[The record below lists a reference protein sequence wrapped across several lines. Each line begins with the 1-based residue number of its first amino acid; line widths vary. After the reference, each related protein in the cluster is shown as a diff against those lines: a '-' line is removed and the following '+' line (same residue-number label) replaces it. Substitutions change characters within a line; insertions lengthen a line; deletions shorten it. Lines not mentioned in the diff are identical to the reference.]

1 MPGLYDLIVNKGET
15 LELPIT
21 YKDEAGQPI
30 DLTGYAARLQ
40 VRERHDS
47 QAVLLE
53 LTTENGGITID
64 GPAGT
69 LTLHLSAAASA
80 ALTWERGV
88 YDLEIVSP
96 SGVVTRL
103 LEGSALTR
111 PEVTR

>member
-1 MPGLYDLIVNKGET
+1 MPGVYDLRINKGET

-21 YKDEAGQPI
+21 YKDETGQPI
-30 DLTGYAARLQ
+30 NLTNYTARLQ
-40 VRERHDS
+40 VRERHES
-47 QAVLLE
+47 TSVLLE

-69 LTLHLSAAASA
+69 LTLHLAAAASA

-103 LEGSALTR
+103 LEGAALTR

>member
-1 MPGLYDLIVNKGET
+1 MPGLYDLTINKGET

-21 YKDEAGQPI
+21 YKDENGQPI
-30 DLTGYAARLQ
+30 NLTGYTARLQ

-47 QAVLLE
+47 ATILLE

-80 ALTWERGV
+80 ALGWERGV
-88 YDLEIVSP
+88 YDLEIASP
-96 SGVVTRL
+96 SGTVTRL
-103 LEGSALTR
+103 LEGAALTT